1 MRNECKDNAWR
12 NTQFQLKG
20 KPEPLL
26 RGMGGTSEGIHASP
40 EGWVLVLDPGWAS
53 EFSMVDF
60 GKEMPR
66 EFDSVDLGFGPNLQD
81 SESPPGDSDI

>member
-1 MRNECKDNAWR
+1 MGL
-12 NTQFQLKG
+12 LKG
-20 KPEPLL
+20 SMPLP
-26 RGMGGTSEGIHASP
+26 G
-40 EGWVLVLDPGWAS
+40 GWVLVLDPGWAS

-81 SESPPGDSDI
+81 SESPPGNSDI